1 MQALTGIQDA
11 KELMGK
17 VREMSFALEES
28 DQAAEH
34 LANELAASQV
44 ALTPLPL
51 PNPQAS
57 LLAFDSQH
65 NVAHSH
71 RWDSPSHYIQAA

>member
-1 MQALTGIQDA
+1 MQALNGVQDA
-11 KELMGK
+11 KELLAK

-44 ALTPLPL
+44 ALTSLSL
-51 PNPQAS
+51 LSPQANLS
-57 LLAFDSQH
+57 A
-65 NVAHSH
+65 
-71 RWDSPSHYIQAA
+71 

>member
-1 MQALTGIQDA
+1 MQVLNGIQDA
-11 KELMGK
+11 KELLAK

-44 ALTPLPL
+44 DLASHLL
-51 PNPQAS
+51 PNSRAYLPAKEYY
-57 LLAFDSQH
+57 LYVMHL
-65 NVAHSH
+65 
-71 RWDSPSHYIQAA
+71 PC

>member
-1 MQALTGIQDA
+1 MNDLQDA
-11 KELMGK
+11 KELLAK

-44 ALTPLPL
+44 ALNFSSRPF
-51 PNPQAS
+51 PQAH
-57 LLAFDSQH
+57 LPA
-65 NVAHSH
+65 
-71 RWDSPSHYIQAA
+71 